1 MLWLV
6 RGYIAQEEGVETN
19 WMKVVASISRE
30 KA

>member
-6 RGYIAQEEGVETN
+6 RGYITQEEGVETN
-19 WMKVVASISRE
+19 WMKAVAFISRK